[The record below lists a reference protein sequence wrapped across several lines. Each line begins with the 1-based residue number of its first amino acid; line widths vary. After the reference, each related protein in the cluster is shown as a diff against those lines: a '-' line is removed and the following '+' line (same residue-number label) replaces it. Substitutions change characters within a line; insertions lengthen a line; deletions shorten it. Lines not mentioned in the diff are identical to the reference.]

1 MKNYDFKAFNL
12 KPELERTVDQLG
24 FKQPTAIQEKV
35 IPATLRNESIIGQ
48 SQTGSGKTHAF
59 LLPLFNQLN
68 PEEKNV
74 QFVVTTPTREL
85 ASQIFDQVKKILT
98 LLNFEQQVQAKLFIG
113 GTDKK
118 RTIEKLTEQP
128 AIIVATPGRLL
139 DLINEGAV
147 NIYTARSF
155 VVDEADLMLDLGLI
169 NEIDQILV
177 KADPN
182 VQILV
187 FSATIPKRLQPFL
200 QKYLNNPTFI
210 EIKDHVSP
218 NLLENRLVPLRHRKP
233 AEVIG
238 QIAKAIHPY
247 LAIIFANGKEACDE
261 LYHDLAQQGLNVG
274 ILHGGLSA
282 RERKRVLKEIQALRY
297 QYIVATDLAA
307 RGIDIE
313 GVSHVINAQLPK
325 ETEFFIHRIGRTAR
339 AGMEGTAIHLYGED
353 DFPLLTKLSEDGLE
367 FSNYEIVKGEWRE
380 IKAWN
385 HRTVREKRGN
395 DLDQEAWKRVK
406 RPKKVKPGYKAKLR
420 KEQQRIKRKLKQDK
434 YRK

>member
-1 MKNYDFKAFNL
+1 MKKHEFEEFNL
-12 KPELERTVDQLG
+12 KPGLERVVAELG
-24 FKQPTAIQEKV
+24 FKHPTPIQQQV
-35 IPATLRNESIIGQ
+35 IPAALRSESIIGQ

-68 PEEKNV
+68 PNKKGV

-85 ASQIFDQVKKILT
+85 ASQIFDQVKKILALT
-98 LLNFEQQVQAKLFIG
+98 DQEDQVQAKLFIG

-147 NIYTARSF
+147 NIYTASSF

-169 NEIDQILV
+169 NEIDQMLV
-177 KADPN
+177 KADPK

-200 QKYLNNPTFI
+200 RKYMDNPTFI
-210 EIKDHVSP
+210 EIKDHVSA
-218 NLLENRLVPLRHRKP
+218 NLLENRLIPLRHRKP
-233 AEVIG
+233 ADVIY
-238 QIAKAIHPY
+238 QIAETIHPY
-247 LAIIFANGKEACDE
+247 LAIIFTNGKEACNE
-261 LYHDLAQQGLNVG
+261 LYAELSKRGLNVG
-274 ILHGGLSA
+274 ILHGGLTA
-282 RERKRVLKEIQALRY
+282 RERKRVLKDIQALKY

-325 ETEFFIHRIGRTAR
+325 EVEFFVHRIGRTAR
-339 AGMEGTAIHLYGED
+339 AGMEGTAIHLYGD
-353 DFPLLTKLSEDGLE
+353 QDHQLLGKLTAEGFE
-367 FSNYEIVKGEWRE
+367 FANFEIVKGEWRE
-380 IKAWN
+380 AKAWN
-385 HRTVREKRGN
+385 MRKERGKQVD

-406 RPKKVKPGYKAKLR
+406 RPAKVKPGYKTKMR
-420 KEQQRIKRKLKQDK
+420 QEQQRIKRKLKQEK
-434 YRK
+434 RRK